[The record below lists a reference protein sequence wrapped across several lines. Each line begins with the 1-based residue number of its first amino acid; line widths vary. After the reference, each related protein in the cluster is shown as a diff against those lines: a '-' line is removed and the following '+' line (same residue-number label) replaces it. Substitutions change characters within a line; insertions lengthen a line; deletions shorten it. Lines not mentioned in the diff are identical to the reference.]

1 LISKITTEKVIDFP
15 KEDLIYF
22 NVGRDEKIYKVFL
35 IDDQLILQV
44 VKDHIIIMN
53 KSLNELDS
61 DSYIYLI
68 QEINDTIVIVF
79 EQDYICK
86 INFLD
91 LKQNNMVEICS
102 FLLGVNTFHLDENGL
117 LWIGMSEEGIFD
129 ELNPKGKGI
138 YCINLIIGEMLFEE
152 EFKGIMYECS
162 SIQTLGSELY
172 TSYEEEQT
180 IVISTFSYD
189 LNPENQSCQKKKM
202 YHLDRKEYR
211 YCDQLYVSESQ
222 ILLFNNMENKQYA
235 FKIVDDEMFIMKLFL
250 DGIDPSQCDPT
261 YKVVGE
267 YLYILVENKLY
278 RSKLI

>member
-1 LISKITTEKVIDFP
+1 MRLLISKITTEKVIDFP

-129 ELNPKGKGI
+129 ELNPTGKGI

-172 TSYEEEQT
+172 TSYEEEQ
-180 IVISTFSYD
+180 
-189 LNPENQSCQKKKM
+189 K
-202 YHLDRKEYR
+202 
-211 YCDQLYVSESQ
+211 
-222 ILLFNNMENKQYA
+222 LLFQ
-235 FKIVDDEMFIMKLFL
+235 LFL
-250 DGIDPSQCDPT
+250 TI
-261 YKVVGE
+261 
-267 YLYILVENKLY
+267 
-278 RSKLI
+278 

>member
-1 LISKITTEKVIDFP
+1 MISKIATEKVIDFP
-15 KEDLIYF
+15 KQDLIYF
-22 NVGRDEKIYKVFL
+22 NVGRDEKIYMVFL

-44 VKDHIIIMN
+44 VKDHSIIMN

-68 QEINDTIVIVF
+68 QEINDDTIVIVF

-91 LKQNNMVEICS
+91 LKENNMVEMCS
-102 FLLGVNTFHLDENGL
+102 FLLSVNTFHLDENGL
-117 LWIGMSEEGIFD
+117 LWIGISEEGIFD
-129 ELNPKGKGI
+129 ELNSKGKGM
-138 YCINLIIGEMLFEE
+138 YCINLLVGEMLFEE

-162 SIQTLGSELY
+162 SIQTLESELY

-189 LNPENQSCQKKKM
+189 LNLQSCQKKKM
-202 YHLDRKEYR
+202 YHLDKKEYR

-222 ILLFNNMENKQYA
+222 ILLFDNMENKQYA
-235 FKIVDDEMFIMKLFL
+235 FRIVDDETFRMKLFL

-261 YKVVGE
+261 YKVVGK
-267 YLYILVENKLY
+267 YLYILVEDKLY
-278 RSKLI
+278 RSKLM